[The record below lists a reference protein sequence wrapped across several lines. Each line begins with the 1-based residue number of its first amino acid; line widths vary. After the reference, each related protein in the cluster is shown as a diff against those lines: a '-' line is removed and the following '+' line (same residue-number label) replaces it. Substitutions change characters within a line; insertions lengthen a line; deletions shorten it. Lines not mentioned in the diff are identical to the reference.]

1 MQHPAALVDI
11 DALGPDD
18 RRLAHSPRDD
28 GGVRDY
34 PAPGGKDPV
43 GGVET
48 AHVLRRGLVPD
59 QDDVVAALRE
69 DLRLLGVEG
78 DLARGGAGRGRDAGG
93 DEPAVLARL
102 LLLFGVEGRLEQLV
116 QALGVAILDHRLPRR
131 DDALLDHVGDDL
143 ERGPAGAPSQSAGL
157 QDKELAAL
165 DGELHVLRVPEVAL
179 QGFLGSVE
187 LAVGSLQLRVVLHL
201 LDGLPGPDA
210 GHHVLALRVGQVLAR
225 DDVISCQGLR
235 VKQTPV
241 APSSPRLP
249 KTMETTLTAET
260 AVSGILF
267 TRRKKT
273 ARSE

>member
-1 MQHPAALVDI
+1 MGEVF
-11 DALGPDD
+11 LG
-18 RRLAHSPRDD
+18 AHSPRDD
-28 GGVRDY
+28 GGVRDH

-48 AHVLRRGLVPD
+48 AHVLRRGLVPN

-78 DLARGGAGRGRDAGG
+78 DFARGGAGRGRDAGG

-102 LLLFGVEGRLEQLV
+102 LLLFGVEGGLEQLV
-116 QALGVAILDHRLPRR
+116 QALGVTVLEHRLPRR

-143 ERGPAGAPSQSAGL
+143 ERGPAGASAQSTGL
-157 QDKELAAL
+157 QDIELAAL

-179 QGFLGSVE
+179 QGLLGGVE
-187 LAVGSLQLRVVLHL
+187 LPVGPLQLRVVLHL

-225 DDVISCQGLR
+225 DGVLACQGAAGEADAGGAVL
-235 VKQTPV
+235 TPV
-241 APSSPRLP
+241 AEDHGDNAHRRDGSLRNLVHPPEEDGTLGVAGLEYRLD
-249 KTMETTLTAET
+249 
-260 AVSGILF
+260 S
-267 TRRKKT
+267 RQ
-273 ARSE
+273 